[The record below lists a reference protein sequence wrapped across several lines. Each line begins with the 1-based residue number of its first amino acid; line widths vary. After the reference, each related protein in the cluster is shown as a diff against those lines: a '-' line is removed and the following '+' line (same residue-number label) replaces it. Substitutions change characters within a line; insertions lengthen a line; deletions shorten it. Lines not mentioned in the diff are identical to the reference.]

1 MSSALKALKKL
12 RKKAAKH
19 ESKIKAGDRALR
31 QLSHPTIQ
39 PSNSRSTPHLNTAQS
54 ADSVWSEISQQVV
67 GSVLSEAAKPL
78 KPLLDWF
85 EHSGS
90 IGLNIQRKS
99 SSSDRKVAATLNF
112 VQIDRDTKP
121 VPAILRLP
129 FKSPPCKRCPARSG
143 GICQCAAKR
152 FA

>member
-19 ESKIKAGDRALR
+19 GSKNKAGDRAL
-31 QLSHPTIQ
+31 QHLSRPAVLPVHHKHPATGVA
-39 PSNSRSTPHLNTAQS
+39 T
-54 ADSVWSEISQQVV
+54 DSIWSEISQQVV
-67 GSVLSEAAKPL
+67 GSVLVEVTKPL

-85 EHSGS
+85 EHG
-90 IGLNIQRKS
+90 GFVTEVMPTKS
-99 SSSDRKVAATLNF
+99 SGARGVTPHINSARMNPNTAAT
-112 VQIDRDTKP
+112 
-121 VPAILRLP
+121 PAILRLP